1 MKVRD
6 IMTSEG
12 LATASLDTT
21 LEEIAGM
28 MRDENVGA
36 IPVLDEDEALA
47 GIITDRDIVVRAIA
61 EGQDPAET
69 TAEDILSEELH
80 TIHQDADIE
89 DAADLMARHKI
100 RRLPVVEEG
109 MIIGMISLGDI
120 SVKSEEDQASNVLE
134 DVSEGVK
141 QSDGGGR
148 KESRSDIRGGGRSE
162 VGTGT
167 EGGSR
172 GQTRGQE
179 NGGRNR
185 GEEVSGGR
193 EAHGQN
199 RQNQQTGNRTEV
211 RGERQEN
218 RGWNQRP
225 NQGQANRGTTARSG
239 STESVF
245 PAGRR
250 SSGEAVAAEETR
262 YQNQNAGRNAQQG
275 GTRAENANAA
285 RFRNQSRS
293 QQSVANDIVNV
304 EGEDEFEFQNAGG
317 GNARQRANKEQPSA
331 RGRQNTS
338 ARGRESGQ
346 VRGEDARSQGVT
358 NRTAGEERSR
368 QQKVTPMRAE
378 ANNPGRNRNRKRA
391 S

>member
-36 IPVLDEDEALA
+36 IPVLDEDEELA

-69 TAEDILSEELH
+69 TAEDILTEELH
-80 TIHQDADIE
+80 TIEPEADIE

-109 MIIGMISLGDI
+109 TIIGMISLGDI
-120 SVKSEEDQASNVLE
+120 SVKSEEDQASDVLE

-141 QSDGGGR
+141 QSDGGSR
-148 KESRSDIRGGGRSE
+148 KESRSVTRGGGRTE

-167 EGGSR
+167 DGGSR
-172 GQTRGQE
+172 GQGSSA
-179 NGGRNR
+179 RNE
-185 GEEVSGGR
+185 G
-193 EAHGQN
+193 
-199 RQNQQTGNRTEV
+199 RQNQQAGGRTET
-211 RGERQEN
+211 RGSS
-218 RGWNQRP
+218 QRTS
-225 NQGQANRGTTARSG
+225 QGQANRGTAARSG
-239 STESVF
+239 GVDSVF
-245 PAGRR
+245 PASRR
-250 SSGEAVAAEETR
+250 SSGEQVAAEEAE
-262 YQNQNAGRNAQQG
+262 YQNQGARRNAQQG
-275 GTRAENANAA
+275 GSRAENANAG
-285 RFRNQSRS
+285 RIRNQSKS

-304 EGEDEFEFQNAGG
+304 EGEEEFEFQNAGG
-317 GNARQRANKEQPSA
+317 GNSRQRATKEQPSV

-338 ARGRESGQ
+338 ARGRESGP
-346 VRGEDARSQGVT
+346 VRGEGARSQGVT
-358 NRTAGEERSR
+358 NRTAGEEKSR

-378 ANNPGRNRNRKRA
+378 ASNPGRNRNRKRA